1 MSKSGRVVVALMIGF
16 AVFAAMTWFDN
27 SLLVDARRQAS
38 ADFDASIFGILWSLG
53 AIAVAASALAIG
65 GLAWWSQSWIVGV
78 IFLVFGAV
86 FALVPIIVLRQGSP
100 APGWL
105 NDLFLGMGPMS
116 AMIILGAAMV
126 VSGVA
131 AISRDVQVGRQAALA
146 PVSRGR
152 SGRPR

>member
-1 MSKSGRVVVALMIGF
+1 
-16 AVFAAMTWFDN
+16 
-27 SLLVDARRQAS
+27 
-38 ADFDASIFGILWSLG
+38 
-53 AIAVAASALAIG
+53 VAASALAIG
-65 GLAWWSQSWIVGV
+65 GLAWWSQSWIVGA

-105 NDLFLGMGPMS
+105 SDLFRGMGPMS

-126 VSGVA
+126 VSGLAAIWRDVSLRRQAVA
-131 AISRDVQVGRQAALA
+131 AS
-146 PVSRGR
+146 VSRGR